1 MKIPLLAKERQQRWR
16 DKKVYI
22 CIYRQSEHDRYGRR
36 KQLGLRKLVKD
47 MSTRE
52 HRMQMRK
59 CKKWKND
66 SIRRHRENEQ
76 LPNVASTPTVKS

>member
-1 MKIPLLAKERQQRWR
+1 MPLLAKERQQRWR
-16 DKKVYI
+16 DKKSTSA
-22 CIYRQSEHDRYGRR
+22 YRQSEHDRYGRR

-59 CKKWKND
+59 WKKWKND